1 MSPQKNRES
10 EKSCNTLLQRE
21 SGVKP
26 LTVSQVTRIIKEALE
41 SLPPLW
47 VEGEVSNL
55 TYHASGHIYF
65 TLKDKNSELKAVVWR
80 SNATRLR
87 FRIEEGMQIIIF
99 GSIRVYE
106 ARGYYQISVEHI
118 EPKGVG
124 ALAIAFEQLKTRL
137 ASEGFF
143 DLSRKKPLPFLPRTI
158 GIVTSPTGAAIRDML
173 KIILSRFPARIV
185 IYPARVQ
192 GEGAAQEISAGIAY
206 FNKTLGADVIITG
219 RGGGSLEDLWAFNE
233 ELVARAIFASQIPVI
248 SAVGHEIDITISD
261 LVADVRAATPS
272 HAAKL
277 VVPDLE
283 ELRETLKNCGS
294 RLILALA
301 NKEKSLRREL
311 RSVSRSYVFRN
322 PLEPIREK
330 LQRLD
335 DLYKLAR
342 ANVTNLFSLR
352 KEKLK
357 SVAVNLDS
365 LSPLRTLS
373 RGYSITT
380 LAGSDLP
387 LKSARS
393 AKVGD
398 TIETTLSDG
407 KLRSIVQ

>member
-1 MSPQKNRES
+1 MRLQKNQES
-10 EKSCNTLLQRE
+10 KKTCNTLTHRE

-26 LTVSQVTRIIKEALE
+26 LTVSEVTRIIREALE

-65 TLKDKNSELKAVVWR
+65 TLKDKNSELRAVMWR
-80 SNATRLR
+80 SNAAKLR
-87 FRIEEGMQIIIF
+87 FRLEEGTLIVVF
-99 GSIRVYE
+99 GSIRIYE

-124 ALAIAFEQLKTRL
+124 ALAIAFEQLKKRL
-137 ASEGFF
+137 ASEGLF
-143 DLSRKKPLPFLPRTI
+143 DPSRKKPIPFLPRAI
-158 GIVTSPTGAAIRDML
+158 GIVTSPTGAALRDML
-173 KIILSRFPARIV
+173 KIILTRFPAHII

-206 FNKTLGADVIITG
+206 FNKTLDVDVIIAG

-272 HAAKL
+272 HAAKF

-283 ELRETLKNCGS
+283 ELHETLKNCSS

-301 NKEKSLRREL
+301 NEEKSLRREL
-311 RSVSRSYVFRN
+311 RSVGRSYIFRS
-322 PLEPIREK
+322 PLEPIHEK

-335 DLYKLAR
+335 ELYKLAR
-342 ANVTNLFSLR
+342 ANVTNSFSLR
-352 KEKLK
+352 REKLA
-357 SVAVNLDS
+357 SVATNLDS

-380 LAGSDLP
+380 LAGSDSP
-387 LKSARS
+387 LKSVQGID
-393 AKVGD
+393 VGAALE
-398 TIETTLSDG
+398 TILSDG
-407 KLRSIVQ
+407 KLRSVIQ